1 MDWGTIVTQIILGV
15 IGLVISALG
24 TVVTYWITTKIKD
37 QKLRDMLL
45 DATDV
50 VRDAVT
56 YVYQTYVENLKGTSA
71 WNEEAMKIA
80 NQKAVDYITKNLPAN
95 VKEYFNRQGT
105 NLQDWILEQIEIA
118 VQNNKTAE

>member
-1 MDWGTIVTQIILGV
+1 M

-50 VRDAVT
+50 VNDAVT

-71 WNEEAMKIA
+71 
-80 NQKAVDYITKNLPAN
+80 
-95 VKEYFNRQGT
+95 
-105 NLQDWILEQIEIA
+105 
-118 VQNNKTAE
+118 